1 MYYPSRKAEVG
12 KQNECFAAFVKPAL
26 AMHTVIWGAGG
37 LPPSPFFFVFPLLNC
52 EIKFQVNP
60 VHCSTGYAV

>member
-1 MYYPSRKAEVG
+1 MNLSYMYFLSRKAEVG
-12 KQNECFAAFVKPAL
+12 KQNGCFAAFVKSAL
-26 AMHTVIWGAGG
+26 AVCTVIWGAGG
-37 LPPSPFFFVFPLLNC
+37 PFFVLFLNC